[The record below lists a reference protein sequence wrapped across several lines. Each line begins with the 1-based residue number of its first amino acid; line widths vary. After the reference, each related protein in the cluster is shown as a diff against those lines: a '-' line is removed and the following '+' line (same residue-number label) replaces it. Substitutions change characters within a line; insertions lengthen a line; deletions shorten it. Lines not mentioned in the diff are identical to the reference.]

1 MNTIERQQAR
11 SLMKQQQMSND
22 PFLARQ
28 LKRTQSRAAEEQERM
43 RILDSYGP
51 NGYIPPKPKE
61 SPQPPKKSDSE
72 LLMESILDQF

>member
-1 MNTIERQQAR
+1 MNILEMREAK
-11 SLMKQQQMSND
+11 SLMEQERAKKD

-61 SPQPPKKSDSE
+61 SPQRPKKTDSE
-72 LLMESILDQF
+72 LLMESILNQF